1 LGGIRRH
8 DFAPFGEELSAGI
21 GIRSAALGYGD
32 DAIRQKFGSK
42 ERDIETGLDYFGAR
56 YFASAQ
62 GRFTSPDEIFADQSE
77 GDPQSWNLYAYV
89 RNNPLRYID
98 PLGLAHVDANGNWV
112 GDEDGEY
119 DKQTGLYWNAK
130 NQSWENRK
138 NDASQ
143 ISVTGGSDTIPMV
156 IGLVGRAPI
165 PPQAKALTIAFVI
178 ATLYVQPVE
187 FGPTKYFHDPLCRL
201 TNTCSQ
207 QQEIHAYIPPP
218 KELKAFPNAKKVRS
232 KSQRARWADDDYI
245 YEWDSQHGRVEK
257 YNKRGKHLGEFDPD
271 TGEQTKPPDPGRS
284 IEP

>member
-1 LGGIRRH
+1 LNCS
-8 DFAPFGEELSAGI
+8 FL
-21 GIRSAALGYGD
+21 
-32 DAIRQKFGSK
+32 GSK

-112 GDEDGEY
+112 GDKDNEY

-130 NQSWENRK
+130 NQLWENRK

-143 ISVTGGSDTIPMV
+143 ISVSGGSDTIPIV

-165 PPQAKALTIAFVI
+165 PPQVKALTIAFVI

-201 TNTCSQ
+201 TNTCSEQ
-207 QQEIHAYIPPP
+207 LEIQGYIPPP
-218 KELKAFPNAKKVRS
+218 KELKAFPNAKRVRS
-232 KSQRARWADDDYI
+232 KSQRARWEDDDYI

-271 TGEQTKPPDPGRS
+271 TGKETKPPKPGRE